1 MPKEATTQVNIRLTE
16 SLIVAV
22 QQQAQAEGRNMADM
36 YRTLLARGLSDNA
49 GRVRTLVAE
58 LSREVNPD

>member
-1 MPKEATTQVNIRLTE
+1 MPKERTTQVNIRLTE

-36 YRTLLARGLSDNA
+36 YRTLLARGLSDRE
-49 GRVRTLVAE
+49 RVRTLVAE